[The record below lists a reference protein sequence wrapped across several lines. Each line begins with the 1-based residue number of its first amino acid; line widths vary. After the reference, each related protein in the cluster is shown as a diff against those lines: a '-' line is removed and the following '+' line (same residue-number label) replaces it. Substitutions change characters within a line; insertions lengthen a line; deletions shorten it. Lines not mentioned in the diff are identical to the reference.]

1 MREIALTYHAP
12 RITLTM
18 LNTTLNNRYQIRH
31 ELGNGGM
38 GKVFLALD
46 TYLEREVAVKLL
58 NRPNLG
64 AAGRALLLNEARA
77 AARLSH
83 PNIVMVFD
91 VGEQDDMPY
100 IVMEYVSGR
109 PLSEQKPRR
118 LDEVIRVARQICAA
132 LDHAH
137 QKDLVHRDVKPH
149 NVILIPEGV
158 AKLMD
163 FGLARMLGGDT
174 EGTVSGTISYIAPE
188 QIMGKT
194 VNHAADLYSFGILL
208 YELATGRLPFVGDP
222 GNILYQHIN
231 QPPMSPREQNPN
243 VPSALNELILR
254 LLQKEPENRPDSAQE
269 VGQILEVM
277 SNLYRMQ
284 SFFDISRQEK
294 MQVMK
299 NSA

>member
-1 MREIALTYHAP
+1 
-12 RITLTM
+12 M
-18 LNTTLNNRYQIRH
+18 LNTTLNNRYQIRY

-243 VPSALNELILR
+243 VPSALNELILH

-284 SFFDISRQEK
+284 SFFEISRQEK

>member
-1 MREIALTYHAP
+1 
-12 RITLTM
+12 M
-18 LNTTLNNRYQIRH
+18 LNTTLNNRYQIRY

-243 VPSALNELILR
+243 VPSALNELILH

-299 NSA
+299 NSV

>member
-1 MREIALTYHAP
+1 
-12 RITLTM
+12 M

-58 NRPNLG
+58 NRPHLG
-64 AAGRALLLNEARA
+64 ASGRALLLNEARA

-109 PLSEQKPRR
+109 PLSEQKLRR
-118 LDEVIRVARQICAA
+118 IDEAIGAARQICAA

-194 VNHAADLYSFGILL
+194 VNHSADLYAFGVML
-208 YELATGRLPFVGDP
+208 YELATGTLPFVGDP
-222 GNILYQHIN
+222 ANILYQHIN

-243 VPSALNELILR
+243 VPSALNELILH
-254 LLQKEPENRPDSAQE
+254 LLQKDPAHRPGSAQE

-284 SFFDISRQEK
+284 SFFDIARQEK
-294 MQVMK
+294 MQVMDK
-299 NSA
+299 A

>member
-1 MREIALTYHAP
+1 
-12 RITLTM
+12 M
-18 LNTTLNNRYQIRH
+18 LNTTLNNRYQIRY

-118 LDEVIRVARQICAA
+118 MDEVIRVARQICAA

-174 EGTVSGTISYIAPE
+174 DGTISGTISYIAPE
-188 QIMGKT
+188 QIMGKK
-194 VNHAADLYSFGILL
+194 VDYAADLYAFGVML
-208 YELATGRLPFVGDP
+208 YELATGRLPFIGDP
-222 GNILYQHIN
+222 GNILFQHLN
-231 QPPMSPREQNPN
+231 KPPLSPREQNPN
-243 VPSALNELILR
+243 VPSALNELILH
-254 LLQKEPENRPDSAQE
+254 LLQKEPENRPGSAQE

-284 SFFDISRQEK
+284 SFFDIARQGK
-294 MQVMK
+294 MQLID
-299 NSA
+299 NASGIEINT

>member
-1 MREIALTYHAP
+1 MQ
-12 RITLTM
+12 
-18 LNTTLNNRYQIRH
+18 NQTLNNRYQISH

-58 NRPNLG
+58 NRPHLG

-91 VGEQDDMPY
+91 VGEQEDTPF

-109 PLSEQKPRR
+109 PLSEQMPRR
-118 LDEVIRVARQICAA
+118 MDDVIRVARQICAA

-174 EGTVSGTISYIAPE
+174 DGTVSGTISYIAPE
-188 QIMGKT
+188 QIMGQK
-194 VNHAADLYSFGILL
+194 VDFAADLYAFGVML
-208 YELATGRLPFVGDP
+208 YELATGTLPFVGDP
-222 GNILYQHIN
+222 GSILFQHLN
-231 QPPMSPREQNPN
+231 QQPLPPREQNPN
-243 VPSALNELILR
+243 VPSALNELILH
-254 LLQKEPENRPDSAQE
+254 LLQKEPENRPGSAEE

-294 MQVMK
+294 MQIT
-299 NSA
+299 

>member
-1 MREIALTYHAP
+1 M
-12 RITLTM
+12 
-18 LNTTLNNRYQIRH
+18 
-31 ELGNGGM
+31 
-38 GKVFLALD
+38 
-46 TYLEREVAVKLL
+46 
-58 NRPNLG
+58 G

-91 VGEQDDMPY
+91 VGEQDDTPY

-118 LDEVIRVARQICAA
+118 MDEVIRVARQICAA

-137 QKDLVHRDVKPH
+137 QKDLIHRDVKPH
-149 NVILIPEGV
+149 NIILIPEGV

-174 EGTVSGTISYIAPE
+174 DGTISGTISYIAPE

-194 VNHAADLYSFGILL
+194 VNYAADLYSFGVML
-208 YELATGRLPFVGDP
+208 YELATGKLPFVGDP
-222 GNILYQHIN
+222 ANILYQHIN
-231 QPPMSPREQNPN
+231 QPPLSPREQNPN
-243 VPSALNELILR
+243 VPSALNELVLH
-254 LLQKEPENRPDSAQE
+254 LLQKEPENRPNSAQE

-294 MQVMK
+294 MQVI

>member
-1 MREIALTYHAP
+1 MQVTQ
-12 RITLTM
+12 
-18 LNTTLNNRYQIRH
+18 NTNLNNRYQIRQ

-38 GKVFLALD
+38 GRVFLALD

-58 NRPNLG
+58 HRPNLG
-64 AAGRALLLNEARA
+64 ASGRALLLNEARA

-91 VGEQDDMPY
+91 VGEQDDVPY
-100 IVMEYVSGR
+100 IVMEYVPGL

-118 LDEVIRVARQICAA
+118 MDEVIRVGRQICAA

-137 QKDLVHRDVKPH
+137 QKGLVHRDVKPH
-149 NVILIPEGV
+149 NVLLIPEGV

-174 EGTVSGTISYIAPE
+174 DGTVSGTISYIAPE
-188 QIMGKT
+188 QIMSKP
-194 VNHAADLYSFGILL
+194 VDHAADLYAFGVLL
-208 YELATGRLPFVGDP
+208 YELATGKLPFLGDP
-222 GNILYQHIN
+222 GSVLFQHIH
-231 QPPMSPREQNPN
+231 QSPLSPREQNSN
-243 VPSALNELILR
+243 VPSALNELILH
-254 LLQKEPENRPDSAQE
+254 LLQKEPTQRPGSAQE

-284 SFFDISRQEK
+284 SFFEISHQE
-294 MQVMK
+294 VIH
-299 NSA
+299 A

>member
-1 MREIALTYHAP
+1 
-12 RITLTM
+12 M

-38 GKVFLALD
+38 GNVFLALD

-58 NRPNLG
+58 NRLNLG

-243 VPSALNELILR
+243 VPSALNELILH

-284 SFFDISRQEK
+284 SFFEISRQEK

>member
-1 MREIALTYHAP
+1 
-12 RITLTM
+12 M

-64 AAGRALLLNEARA
+64 ASARALLLNEARA

-188 QIMGKT
+188 QIMGQK
-194 VNHAADLYSFGILL
+194 VDAAADLYSFGILL

-231 QPPMSPREQNPN
+231 QPPLSPREQNPN
-243 VPSALNELILR
+243 VPSALNELILH

-299 NSA
+299 ISV